1 MKSLV
6 ILTLALKFSKQKL
19 QEHLLIFVSVN
30 FRNHK
35 PALLHQDLNQK
46 IAFLGTIW
54 LKNLLDL
61 SFHWLSWYMI
71 AYGFENTVISYE
83 KSRCPSSL
91 AR

>member
-35 PALLHQDLNQK
+35 PALFHQDLNQK
-46 IAFLGTIW
+46 IAFFGDDLIEKPIRFEFSLTFMIHDSLWIW
-54 LKNLLDL
+54 KHGD
-61 SFHWLSWYMI
+61 
-71 AYGFENTVISYE
+71 
-83 KSRCPSSL
+83 
-91 AR
+91 